1 MNTVINDLKLTL
13 NKQSNKSIAKSMQ
26 RFFKEKLN
34 FYGISSAAIGK
45 ISREYFSKI
54 KSLPKEQIFNLCEEL
69 FKSKI
74 WEESQIACNWSYNV
88 KKEYKPEDFN
98 TFKRWIGKYVNN
110 WATCDTL
117 CNHTVGEFVEQYP
130 EYVKELIKFTS
141 STNLWVKRA
150 SAVSLIVPAK
160 SGKFFSEGLKIATL
174 LLEDPN
180 DLVQK
185 GYGWLL
191 KVYSQ
196 VYLQEVFNYVMDN
209 KKRMPRT
216 ALRYAIEKMP
226 KELKVKAMEK

>member
-1 MNTVINDLKLTL
+1 MHSIIKDLKAELKKL
-13 NKQSNKSIAKSMQ
+13 SNKSFAISQQ
-26 RFFKEKLN
+26 RFFKEKLK
-34 FYGISSAAIGK
+34 FYGVRSSDIAK
-45 ISREYFSKI
+45 VSREHFLKI
-54 KSLPKEQIFNLCEEL
+54 KNFHKEQVFNLCEEL
-69 FKSKI
+69 FRSQI
-74 WEESQIACNWSYNV
+74 WEESQIACSWSYNV
-88 KKEYKPEDFN
+88 RKEYNRDDFK
-98 TFKRWIGKYVNN
+98 TFKRWIETYVNN

-130 EYVKELIKFTS
+130 EYVNELIKFTR

-160 SGKFFSEGLKIATL
+160 SGKFFSEGLKISTL

-196 VYLQEVFNYVMDN
+196 VFLKEVFNYVMDN
-209 KKRMPRT
+209 KKKMPRT

-226 KELKVKAMEK
+226 KELKVKAMER